1 MGTLTPWPSTGL
13 IFKKKNL
20 SKSVLAFSRQQQQEM
35 LQQAAKHVEKTNEEI
50 VRVQVVCCLCPTI
63 LSCQPERRR
72 RLTRKRR
79 QHQVEGPGEAR
90 LPQPSWP

>member
-1 MGTLTPWPSTGL
+1 MMGRGRRRMGTLTPWPSTGL

-50 VRVQVVCCLCPTI
+50 VRVQVGTFVLQFSHDN
-63 LSCQPERRR
+63 LN
-72 RLTRKRR
+72 
-79 QHQVEGPGEAR
+79 EGGG
-90 LPQPSWP
+90 